1 MDWNLNWPISEVLV
15 LNQSPISVIPLI
27 VRNLISQKTVLSNWG
42 PPVCIWISIK
52 ESFSRGQW
60 IYQHFLKWIFTM
72 ENYDINDFLVITWEK
87 CNDSPI
93 FAQTVTVFSGSIW
106 ILMSNF
112 WNQNSI
118 EFSNILHNIF
128 NLVK

>member
-1 MDWNLNWPISEVLV
+1 
-15 LNQSPISVIPLI
+15 
-27 VRNLISQKTVLSNWG
+27 
-42 PPVCIWISIK
+42 
-52 ESFSRGQW
+52 
-60 IYQHFLKWIFTM
+60 M

-93 FAQTVTVFSGSIW
+93 FAQRVKVFSGTIW